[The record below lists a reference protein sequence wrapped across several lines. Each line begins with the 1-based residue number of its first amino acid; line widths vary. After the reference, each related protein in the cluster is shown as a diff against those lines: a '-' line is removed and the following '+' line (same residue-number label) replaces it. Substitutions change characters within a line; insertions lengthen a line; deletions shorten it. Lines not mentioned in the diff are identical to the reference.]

1 MGGQSVRSTVRNRE
15 STTPI
20 TFFFLVLPYGIS
32 SGFVSITLPFILTR
46 AGFSVAIAASIVAVG
61 VSANLWRFLWGPVA
75 DLTLTARRWYLLG
88 LATAAATL
96 LLLGFIPLHQNAIGL
111 LVAVVFIS
119 QVAGTLIVLPV
130 GGLMAH
136 TVADEAKGRAAGWYQ
151 AGNLGG
157 TGLGGGAGV
166 WLASHFSKEIASGAL
181 AIAMLAAAAAIYFA
195 SDVRIVS
202 NETIG
207 QRLRLLGRDILDMV
221 RLAIPLFTIVLVMS
235 PIGAGAMNN
244 LWSAVA
250 PDWKAGPDRVAL
262 VTGILNGVISAV
274 GCVAGGWIADRIGR
288 WWAYFGSGA
297 ALALVAIVMAMIART
312 PQTFAAGVLAY
323 ALFTGMAY
331 AAFSAVVL
339 FAIGRG
345 AASTKYA
352 TLSSLGNIP
361 VVYMTAWNGWVHD
374 RFGTVGMLVAEAL
387 SALVCI
393 ALALFVLHLINKL
406 PARRA
411 LYATVQS

>member
-1 MGGQSVRSTVRNRE
+1 MNNAESRRGRQSTA
-15 STTPI
+15 PLI
-20 TFFFLVLPYGIS
+20 FFFLVLPYGIS

-46 AGFSVAIAASIVAVG
+46 AGFSVAMAASIVAVG

-88 LATAAATL
+88 LATAAGTL
-96 LLLGFIPLHQNAIGL
+96 LLLGFIPFQQKAAGL
-111 LVAVVFIS
+111 LIAVVFIS

-166 WLASHFSKEIASGAL
+166 WLAAHFSKEAAGSVL
-181 AIAMLAAAAAIYFA
+181 AVAMLASAAAIYFA

-202 NETIG
+202 TETIG
-207 QRLRLLGRDILDMV
+207 ERMGILGRDILDMV
-221 RLAIPLFTIVLVMS
+221 RLAIPLFTIVLVVS

-250 PDWKAGPDRVAL
+250 PDWSAEPDRVAL

-274 GCVAGGWIADRIGR
+274 GCVAGGWIADRLGR

-297 ALALVAIVMAMIART
+297 ALAVVAIVMAIIPRT
-312 PQTFAAGVLAY
+312 PHTYTFGVLVY
-323 ALFTGMAY
+323 ALFVGMAY

-361 VVYMTAWNGWVHD
+361 VVYMTALNGWVHD
-374 RFGTVGMLVAEAL
+374 RFGTAWMLAAEAF
-387 SALVCI
+387 CGIICIMI
-393 ALALFVLHLINKL
+393 ALAVLRRIKL
-406 PARRA
+406 AQTSGPAFA
-411 LYATVQS
+411 